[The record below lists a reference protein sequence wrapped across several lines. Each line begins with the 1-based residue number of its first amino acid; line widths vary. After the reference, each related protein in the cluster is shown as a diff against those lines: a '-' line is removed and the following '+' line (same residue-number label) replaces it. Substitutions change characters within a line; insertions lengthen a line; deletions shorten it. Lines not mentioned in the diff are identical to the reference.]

1 MKIKLGMDDVVNVGK
16 NNKITVSELVP
27 VKGEI
32 FNLIKKGFEFDDEV
46 LEKAHI
52 KKIVRDEKINNIIVE
67 HTPEK
72 KKTYNKETESLKNIL
87 KSLNTIDQQ
96 NADTFLS
103 EYNTNQDTEETFLY
117 EEE

>member
-1 MKIKLGMDDVVNVGK
+1 MKIKLGMDDVINVGK

-52 KKIVRDEKINNIIVE
+52 KKIVRDEKIINSKKTE
-67 HTPEK
+67 QPSEK
-72 KKTYNKETESLKNIL
+72 KESI
-87 KSLNTIDQQ
+87 
-96 NADTFLS
+96 
-103 EYNTNQDTEETFLY
+103 
-117 EEE
+117 

>member
-1 MKIKLGMDDVVNVGK
+1 MEKLTMESTLKRGKYIDKSVADLVKID
-16 NNKITVSELVP
+16 
-27 VKGEI
+27 GEI
-32 FNLIKKGFEFDDEV
+32 FSMIKNVYEFDDEV

-87 KSLNTIDQQ
+87 KSLNTIDKQ
-96 NADTFLS
+96 NEDTFLS
-103 EYNTNQDTEETFLY
+103 EYNTNEDTEETFLY

>member
-52 KKIVRDEKINNIIVE
+52 KKIVRDEKIINVIIE
-67 HTPEK
+67 HTSEK
-72 KKTYNKETESLKNIL
+72 KKTYNKESESLKNIL
-87 KSLNTIDQQ
+87 KSLNTIDKQ
-96 NADTFLS
+96 NEDTFLS
-103 EYNTNQDTEETFLY
+103 EDNINQDTEETFLN

>member
-16 NNKITVSELVP
+16 NDKITVSELVP

-67 HTPEK
+67 YTPEK

-87 KSLNTIDQQ
+87 KSLNTIDKQ
-96 NADTFLS
+96 NEDTFLS